1 MAEFETRIVS
11 LIKSGMSTDE
21 LLSTLGYDPKSLP
34 AEFSALIS
42 SLMSIIATM
51 SDKLDGLDV
60 NYRHPEGV
68 TACDCPEV
76 PVANCLLPLIQ
87 AVSSQTCR
95 WRRIAG

>member
-42 SLMSIIATM
+42 SLMSIIATL

-60 NYRHPEGV
+60 KMDAMND
-68 TACDCPEV
+68 A
-76 PVANCLLPLIQ
+76 
-87 AVSSQTCR
+87 
-95 WRRIAG
+95 IADLKH